1 MIFALIVLTLLTI
14 LLTISIKMN
23 HKTFF
28 IVISI
33 ITVIATVM
41 VCVSTPKMHD
51 RISLN
56 IIDYLIKF
64 NTDGSMTT
72 TKQVTTEV
80 LQEVQK

>member
-33 ITVIATVM
+33 ITVIATVL
-41 VCVSTPKMHD
+41 VCASTPKMHN